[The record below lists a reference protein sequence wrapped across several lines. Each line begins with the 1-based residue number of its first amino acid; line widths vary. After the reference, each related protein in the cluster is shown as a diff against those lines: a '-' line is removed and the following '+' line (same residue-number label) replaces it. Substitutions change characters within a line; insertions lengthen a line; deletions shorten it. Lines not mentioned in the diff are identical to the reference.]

1 MKFIKELIPYLVIII
16 IVVLIRLFIVTP
28 VRVSG
33 SSMHPTLKN
42 NDIVLLKKYDKNIE
56 RFDIIVFKYKDSKL
70 IKRVIGLPG
79 EHIKYVNGIL
89 YINNEKIDDVKL
101 DAQTYNFY
109 LEELGY
115 EIIPDGYYY
124 VLGDNREVSQ
134 DSRTIGLISKK
145 DIKGVGVFR
154 IFPFNKIGVVK

>member
-42 NDIVLLKKYDKNIE
+42 NDIVLLKKYDKKIE
-56 RFDIIVFKYKDSKL
+56 RFDIIVFEYKDSKL

-115 EIIPDGYYY
+115 EKIPDDYYY